1 LNEGIDRL
9 TNPYE
14 NQPTSLIYRTKEE
27 ETFKVSVTEKIH
39 IQKISLIDR
48 IFIQGP
54 YEAKRRRRR

>member
-1 LNEGIDRL
+1 LTEDIDRL

-27 ETFKVSVTEKIH
+27 EETFKVSVTEKIH
-39 IQKISLIDR
+39 IQKISLIGG

-54 YEAKRRRRR
+54 YEAKRRRR